1 MGNLVAVEIASLA
14 GERSLAMTWNSGE
27 NIMNNLL
34 NIKTPAEG
42 IAQVRK
48 AEYNLSNHGIGNLR
62 LAYWNLTTEALYE
75 EATFRNEGAIV
86 AGGPFVAF
94 TGKHTA
100 RSANDKFIVR
110 ETDSEG
116 NVWWGQYNRPCAAD
130 KFEVLYD
137 RMLGF
142 LQGRDVFVQDLYAG
156 ADENYRLPVRIVT
169 ELAWHSHFVRNMFI
183 LPGSLEEYKRF
194 VPEFTIMALPSF
206 KGMPMVD
213 NTASETFICLSFEK
227 KLAIIGNTAYAGEI
241 KKSVFTI
248 LNYLLPLEGVL
259 SMHCSANVNPKDS
272 NDVALF
278 FGLSGT
284 GKTTLSADP
293 TRRLIGDD
301 EHGWSDDGVFN
312 FEGGCYAKVI
322 GLSASAEPEIYAT
335 THRFGTVLENV
346 PFDPVTRYIDLDDDS
361 LTENT
366 RASYPLEFIDNAV
379 PEKKAGH
386 PKNVILLTCDAS
398 GVMPPIAR
406 LTPNQALYQFIS
418 GYTSKVGGTEVG
430 LGKEPEI
437 TFSAC
442 FGGPFMVHHPYK
454 YAELLKRKIER
465 YGVTCWLVNTGWVGG
480 PYGVGKRISIRH
492 TRALL
497 NAALSGKLAKVEYY
511 RDPVFG
517 FEVPKTCPDVPE
529 SVLEPWSSWPSRE
542 EYDKKYKNLAQRFI
556 ENFGKFTEGTPRE
569 VVEAGPK
576 VK

>member
-1 MGNLVAVEIASLA
+1 
-14 GERSLAMTWNSGE
+14 
-27 NIMNNLL
+27 MNNLL
-34 NIKTPAEG
+34 NIKTPAES
-42 IAQVRK
+42 IAQTRK
-48 AEYNLSNHGIGNLR
+48 ADYNLSNNGIGNLR
-62 LAYWNLTTEALYE
+62 LAYWNLPTEALVE
-75 EATFRNEGAIV
+75 EAIFRNEGALV
-86 AGGPFVAF
+86 AGGPFVAN

-100 RSANDKFIVR
+100 RSANDKFVVR
-110 ETDSEG
+110 HTDSE
-116 NVWWGQYNRPCAAD
+116 NNIWWGVYNRPFEAD

-142 LQGRDVFVQDLYAG
+142 LQGRDVFVQDVYGG
-156 ADENYRLPVRIVT
+156 ADESYRLPVRIVT

-183 LPGSLEEYKRF
+183 LPQSLEEYKRF
-194 VPEFTIMALPSF
+194 VPEFTIIAMPSF
-206 KGMPMVD
+206 KGSPAVD
-213 NTASETFICLSFEK
+213 STNSETFICLSFEK

-248 LNYLLPLEGVL
+248 LNYLLPLDGVL
-259 SMHCSANVNPKDS
+259 SMHCSANVNPD
-272 NDVALF
+272 NADDVALF

-301 EHGWSDDGVFN
+301 EHGWSDNGVFN

-322 GLSASAEPEIYAT
+322 GLSESAEPEIYAT
-335 THRFGTVLENV
+335 TKRFGTILENV
-346 PFDPVTRYIDLDDDS
+346 PFDPVTRSIDLDDDTI
-361 LTENT
+361 TENT

-418 GYTSKVGGTEVG
+418 GYTSKIAGTEVG

-454 YAELLKRKIER
+454 YAELLKNKIER
-465 YGVTCWLVNTGWVGG
+465 YGVTCWLVNTGWV
-480 PYGVGKRISIRH
+480 
-492 TRALL
+492 
-497 NAALSGKLAKVEYY
+497 
-511 RDPVFG
+511 
-517 FEVPKTCPDVPE
+517 
-529 SVLEPWSSWPSRE
+529 
-542 EYDKKYKNLAQRFI
+542 
-556 ENFGKFTEGTPRE
+556 
-569 VVEAGPK
+569 
-576 VK
+576 